1 MRTVML
7 GLAGGVLL
15 TAVAVVVSASGFEGL
30 MLLNETSD
38 GTTMQQQW
46 FLKGDKLRFEE
57 TGPDAKKGAMI
68 FDAKKKVMYSLQHGE
83 KIYMEIPTGET
94 SKAAPDRSEDVV
106 VIKTGK
112 RDQAAGYPCEIY
124 HTKDKSDGSTGE
136 LCIARGIGNAA
147 MFGMM
152 SAQAGGASLLPG
164 WMRELFKDGGFPIK
178 GVGRDAKG
186 NEEARWE
193 VVNIEK
199 KSLDDALFLPPADYK
214 KQDMAVIRQQ
224 SGDAMK
230 EGRSPADR

>member
-7 GLAGGVLL
+7 GLTGGVLL
-15 TAVAVVVSASGFEGL
+15 TAAAGVSASDFEGR

-38 GTTMQQQW
+38 GITIQQQW

-57 TGPDAKKGAMI
+57 TGPDADKGAMI
-68 FDAKKKVMYSLQHGE
+68 FDAKKKVMYSLQHDE
-83 KIYMEIPTGET
+83 KIYMEIPTRET
-94 SKAAPDRSEDVV
+94 SKSAPDRPEDVV

-112 RDQAAGYPCEIY
+112 RDQAAGYSCEIY
-124 HTKDKSDGSTGE
+124 HTKDKSDGSTSE

-152 SAQAGGASLLPG
+152 SVQAAGSSLLPV
-164 WMRELFKDGGFPIK
+164 WMRELFKDGGFPVK
-178 GVGRDAKG
+178 GVDRDAKG

-193 VVNIEK
+193 VVTIEK
-199 KSLDDALFLPPADYK
+199 KSLDDRLFLPPADYK
-214 KQDMAVIRQQ
+214 KQDMAVIRPQ
-224 SGDAMK
+224 SGDAMQ

>member
-1 MRTVML
+1 MRMVML
-7 GLAGGVLL
+7 GLAGGILL
-15 TAVAVVVSASGFEGL
+15 TAVAAVVSASDFEGL

-38 GTTMQQQW
+38 GATMQQQW

-57 TGPDAKKGAMI
+57 TGLDADKGALI
-68 FDAKKKVMYSLQHGE
+68 FDAKKKIMYSLQHDE
-83 KIYMEIPTGET
+83 RMYVEIPTGET
-94 SKAAPDRSEDVV
+94 SQVPPERSEDVV
-106 VIKTGK
+106 IVKTGK
-112 RDQAAGYPCEIY
+112 RDQAAGYSCDIY

-147 MFGMM
+147 MLGMM

-178 GVGRDAKG
+178 GVDRDAKG

-193 VVNIEK
+193 VIKIEK
-199 KSLDDALFLPPADYK
+199 KSLDDRLFLPPADYK
-214 KQDMAVIRQQ
+214 KQDMAVIRQPFD
-224 SGDAMK
+224 GAMK

>member
-1 MRTVML
+1 
-7 GLAGGVLL
+7 
-15 TAVAVVVSASGFEGL
+15 
-30 MLLNETSD
+30 
-38 GTTMQQQW
+38 
-46 FLKGDKLRFEE
+46 
-57 TGPDAKKGAMI
+57 MI

-94 SKAAPDRSEDVV
+94 SKAAPDTSEDVV
-106 VIKTGK
+106 ILKTGK

-147 MFGMM
+147 MFAMM

-178 GVGRDAKG
+178 GVDRDAKG

-199 KSLDDALFLPPADYK
+199 KSLEDALFLPPADYK